1 MPPGRGANLKRA
13 LYQKVSVAQIS
24 VKQRPPHSQRP
35 LAPASG
41 PATRAR
47 PGTAAARREV
57 MKKGRGVRSANHVTV
72 KQGLRSGRHT
82 GCLALPGKGPWN
94 SRTANSNLYH
104 VARSVGQESGP
115 GLRAAAKQPRGPS
128 RSAECP
134 GDRAADS
141 SQERS
146 QRESKK
152 KS

>member
-57 MKKGRGVRSANHVTV
+57 MKKG
-72 KQGLRSGRHT
+72 
-82 GCLALPGKGPWN
+82 
-94 SRTANSNLYH
+94 
-104 VARSVGQESGP
+104 
-115 GLRAAAKQPRGPS
+115 
-128 RSAECP
+128 
-134 GDRAADS
+134 
-141 SQERS
+141 
-146 QRESKK
+146 
-152 KS
+152 